1 MKITGQILKE
11 NRERKN
17 ISIGEVA
24 IATKIN
30 TRTLI
35 AMEAGDL
42 DHLPPK
48 TFLRGF
54 VRAYASYLELNV
66 ESVLSTFY
74 DEMGTTKPHVET
86 PEASTSGPAGSKPTQ
101 NEANN
106 AINPQTSLVV
116 KIGAVA
122 GILLL
127 VVLIVFFK
135 NKMDSYE
142 KEAVVD
148 HAPADISA
156 LPKDDVKGSANMI
169 TPPTGSTPSSESV
182 AMSPTPVATATP
194 EPTPIPKLS
203 ATPKPTPKPTA
214 TPTPKPT
221 ATPTPKPT
229 ATPTPKPTAT
239 PTPKPTATPTPKPT
253 PEPTPEPVA
262 AAATKSAEATATPT
276 PTPTPKPKAAKTQE
290 IIIEALNDVDVDAQI
305 DDEPSKKISLKGDQV
320 QSIKARRKVILKF
333 SDGGAVNLIVNGT
346 ERGVPGDLG
355 KPTRVELP

>member
-74 DEMGTTKPHVET
+74 DEMGTTKPHAET
-86 PEASTSGPAGSKPTQ
+86 PEASTSGPAGSKPAQ

-106 AINPQTSLVV
+106 AINPQTSLIV

-156 LPKDDVKGSANMI
+156 LPKDDVKDPVNAI
-169 TPPTGSTPSSESV
+169 TPPTGGTPSSDSIAMSPTPV
-182 AMSPTPVATATP
+182 AMSPTPVAMATP
-194 EPTPIPKLS
+194 EP
-203 ATPKPTPKPTA
+203 

-229 ATPTPKPTAT
+229 ATPTP
-239 PTPKPTATPTPKPT
+239 
-253 PEPTPEPVA
+253 EPTPEPVA
-262 AAATKSAEATATPT
+262 AAAAKSAEATATPT
-276 PTPTPKPKAAKTQE
+276 PTPTPKPKAAKSQE
-290 IIIEALNDVDVDAQI
+290 VIIEALNDVDVDAQI

-333 SDGGAVNLIVNGT
+333 SDGGAVNLIVNGI